1 MRIGRNKRQNWGI
14 VCSVVVAIA
23 LLLFPLLPTSNST
36 QTAGNSS
43 EIRGVWIANVG
54 SGVLFVPWGINRAI
68 HQLSQQHFN
77 RIYPVV
83 WNRGH
88 TFYRSQVAHQ
98 AIGRYQDSWLHFARF
113 GRDILPEIINLSHR
127 RGLTVMP
134 WFEYGFMV
142 PANSQFAKQHPGWL
156 TEAKV
161 NPQTGGDGDNLS
173 DFSQPLPGIAFQ
185 NLWLNPLHPQVQQF
199 ILDLIKEVVQNYEV
213 DGIQLD
219 DHFAMPVE
227 LGYDLFTV
235 KLYREEHQG
244 NPPPEDYLNTE
255 WMRWRANK
263 LSEFMARV
271 YREVKR
277 INPDCV
283 VSLSTNSQGF
293 AYRHYLQDW
302 QNWVEQGWVDEFIL
316 QVYRDELRDFTA
328 ELEGRSL
335 QMARRKIPVGIGIL
349 SGTLTNP
356 VTMEQLEQQVQVVRD
371 RGFDGFSFF
380 YWETLWSY
388 FTPESPQIRRQA
400 FGKLLAWGCKIRENI
415 AKVGE
420 YKLRLRTQ
428 SS

>member
-1 MRIGRNKRQNWGI
+1 MPRSNPTP
-14 VCSVVVAIA
+14 SV
-23 LLLFPLLPTSNST
+23 
-36 QTAGNSS
+36 GNYS

-54 SGVLFVPWGINRAI
+54 SSVLFAPWGINRAI
-68 HQLSQQHFN
+68 HQLSQQNFN

-88 TFYRSQVAHQ
+88 TFYRSQVANQ
-98 AIGRYQDSWLHFARF
+98 AIGRYQDNWLQFARF

-156 TEAKV
+156 TEANV
-161 NPQTGGDGDNLS
+161 NPNTDGEEEN
-173 DFSQPLPGIAFQ
+173 FSQVAQPLPGIASH

-199 ILDLIKEVVQNYEV
+199 ILDLIKEVVQNYDV

-227 LGYDLFTV
+227 LGYDLLTV

-244 NPPPEDYLNTE
+244 NPPPKDYLNAE

-277 INPDCV
+277 IKPECV
-283 VSLSTNSQGF
+283 VSLSPNPQGF

-302 QNWVEQGWVDEFIL
+302 QRWVDEGWVDELIL
-316 QVYRDELRDFTA
+316 QVYRDKLSDFTA
-328 ELEGRSL
+328 ELDRRSL
-335 QMARRKIPVGIGIL
+335 QMARRRIPVGIGIL

-356 VTMEQLEQQVQVVRD
+356 VTMEEIQQQVQVVRD

-388 FTPESPQIRRQA
+388 LTPESPQVRRQA
-400 FGKLLAWGCKIRENI
+400 FGKLLASPG
-415 AKVGE
+415 
-420 YKLRLRTQ
+420 
-428 SS
+428 S